1 MVRRAFLEKGAGADV
16 ETRGSGD
23 FVRVS
28 WDKALD
34 LVAGELKRV
43 GKTYGAAGT
52 FAGSYGWKSTGK
64 LHNCQNLMRRMM
76 NVTKHGFVN
85 ASGDYSTGASQIV
98 MPHVMGTLEVYE
110 QQTAWPVVIENTE
123 TLVFWGGDPI
133 RTCQIGWLVPDHTVY
148 DNLAAFKKTGKK
160 VISIDPVRTDTAKF
174 FGAEWVPIRPLTD
187 LPMMLGMAY
196 TLYTE
201 KLHDAKFLAEYTVG
215 FDKFLPYLLGKT
227 DGTPKTAEWAAKIC
241 EVPAEQIK
249 ALARRL
255 AGSRTMLASGWS
267 LQRQHHGEQ
276 NHWMLVTLASM
287 LGQIGLPGGGFGLS
301 YHYGSGGSL
310 SANGVFAPGITD
322 GAKAKAE
329 TPWLTEAGAAS
340 IPVARIVDMLEN
352 PGGEF
357 DFNGKR
363 ETFPSVKMAYWV
375 GGNPFAHHQDRNRMV
390 KAWQKLETVVVHD
403 FQWTATARFA
413 CPRMGIVS
421 SHVSRCETYSPRS
434 DAFRE
439 NTATAMP
446 IRS

>member
-1 MVRRAFLEKGAGADV
+1 M
-16 ETRGSGD
+16 
-23 FVRVS
+23 
-28 WDKALD
+28 
-34 LVAGELKRV
+34 
-43 GKTYGAAGT
+43 
-52 FAGSYGWKSTGK
+52 
-64 LHNCQNLMRRMM
+64 
-76 NVTKHGFVN
+76 
-85 ASGDYSTGASQIV
+85 
-98 MPHVMGTLEVYE
+98 
-110 QQTAWPVVIENTE
+110 
-123 TLVFWGGDPI
+123 
-133 RTCQIGWLVPDHTVY
+133 
-148 DNLAAFKKTGKK
+148 
-160 VISIDPVRTDTAKF
+160 
-174 FGAEWVPIRPLTD
+174 
-187 LPMMLGMAY
+187 
-196 TLYTE
+196 
-201 KLHDAKFLAEYTVG
+201 
-215 FDKFLPYLLGKT
+215 
-227 DGTPKTAEWAAKIC
+227 
-241 EVPAEQIK
+241 
-249 ALARRL
+249 
-255 AGSRTMLASGWS
+255 
-267 LQRQHHGEQ
+267 
-276 NHWMLVTLASM
+276 
-287 LGQIGLPGGGFGLS
+287 
-301 YHYGSGGSL
+301 

-421 SHVSRCETYSPRS
+421 SHVFRCETYSPRS